1 MSVIFSYGDV
11 SSIPGL
17 VTRTISVSTNPET
30 LPSYFTAFQLTLDF
44 DPSVVDIVSWN
55 IAESDPQSIQATNP
69 QTPELVSQMG
79 NFRMSG
85 VSLTGIAPETN
96 FFNTDL
102 HATYRRKSWVPV
114 FERGDR

>member
-1 MSVIFSYGDV
+1 MSVTFSYDDV
-11 SSIPGL
+11 SSVAGS
-17 VTRTISVSTNPET
+17 VTRTISVATNADI

-44 DPSVVDIVSWN
+44 DPSIVDVVSWN

-69 QTPELVSQMG
+69 QTPELASQSG

-85 VSLTGIAPETN
+85 VSLTGIAPGTN